1 MLKLWE
7 GACAYILCREH
18 EWFAI
23 RPASGQI
30 HRTVHKWTFTSNTNA
45 LPPRQRQVP
54 YMWRAKWSYSW
65 EQHKAW
71 TEPPYNPDLNPIEL
85 DPIDLSRLKTARLQ
99 RNYSKLSKKQQRR
112 LRARILK
119 VGIAILTTCYMSPR
133 TEGVVQQ
140 WSEGNIINALYN
152 TS

>member
-1 MLKLWE
+1 MLFLQDNARFHTCEGLSEAVAGNNIKLE
-7 GACAYILCREH
+7 
-18 EWFAI
+18 
-23 RPASGQI
+23 
-30 HRTVHKWTFTSNTNA
+30 
-45 LPPRQRQVP
+45 PR
-54 YMWRAKWSYSW
+54 
-65 EQHKAW
+65 
-71 TEPPYNPDLNPIEL
+71 PPYSPDLNPIEL
-85 DPIDLSRLKTARLQ
+85 DPIDLSMLKTARLQ

-140 WSEGNIINALYN
+140 GSEGNIINALYN